1 MGHLGAVDLG
11 SMMDIPDD
19 TGMQWSMYVHRV
31 RSEDTTHTTHTHTML
46 VLPLA
51 ACAFLL
57 RSSEAGRRR
66 RRRRNSV
73 YIRRGLED
81 FGSNHSAPGLVRQV
95 VRSVSER
102 SLSDECDGQD
112 VHATE
117 T

>member
-1 MGHLGAVDLG
+1 
-11 SMMDIPDD
+11 
-19 TGMQWSMYVHRV
+19 MYIECGLR
-31 RSEDTTHTTHTHTML
+31 TPHTQHTHTML

-81 FGSNHSAPGLVRQV
+81 FGSNHLAPGLVGQV

-102 SLSDECDGQD
+102 SLSDACDGQD